1 MWLFSPSSVSTDE
14 ILQESKL
21 AEQSLPVPFL
31 LAAQKVT
38 FLFANL
44 LIKCVAFS
52 KKLKWASLRPSQV
65 ARPG

>member
-1 MWLFSPSSVSTDE
+1 MWLLSPSSESTDE

-44 LIKCVAFS
+44 LIKWAAFS
-52 KKLKWASLRPSQV
+52 KKLK
-65 ARPG
+65 